1 MNTYEKTQGGA
12 FERETPGKGRSRGEQ
27 VPSTGCH
34 LELAEGFP
42 ANSNP
47 ANTSFAPRRVQ
58 RPALASRSTASA
70 ECGTMRRNLQLTAM
84 RAPLLD
90 PCTSRQSSPDA

>member
-12 FERETPGKGRSRGEQ
+12 FEREAPGKGRSRGEQ
-27 VPSTGCH
+27 VPSTGCR

-47 ANTSFAPRRVQ
+47 ANISFDPRRVQ

-84 RAPLLD
+84 HAAQLV
-90 PCTSRQSSPDA
+90 PCTGSPGSPYA